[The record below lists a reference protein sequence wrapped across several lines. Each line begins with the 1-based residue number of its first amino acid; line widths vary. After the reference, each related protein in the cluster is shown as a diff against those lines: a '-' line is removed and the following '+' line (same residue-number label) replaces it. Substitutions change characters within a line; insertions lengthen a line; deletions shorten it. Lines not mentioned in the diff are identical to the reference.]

1 MVKCLV
7 KIKTRVSVHLWLINH
22 CCRGVRVRVLAL
34 GPRLLSRALGILPL
48 LPASPGLG
56 HHGDPSEPGLESLRD
71 SAHSTPVRS
80 ASHGDAFAGPG
91 RGGRA
96 DSSERVAV
104 IADESYSPA
113 DSVLPTPV
121 GEHSLE
127 LMLLSRQA
135 NGAPCSIEEEKESE
149 AGTPAAEAEGELR
162 ALCPGTAGLGPAQAQ
177 QVNKFL
183 LSVLRLLLVT
193 VGLLF
198 VLLLLLI
205 VLTESDL
212 DTAFF
217 RDIRQTPEF
226 EQFHYQYFCPLR
238 RWFAC
243 KLRAVVS
250 LLIDT

>member
-1 MVKCLV
+1 M
-7 KIKTRVSVHLWLINH
+7 
-22 CCRGVRVRVLAL
+22 
-34 GPRLLSRALGILPL
+34 
-48 LPASPGLG
+48 
-56 HHGDPSEPGLESLRD
+56 
-71 SAHSTPVRS
+71 RS
-80 ASHGDAFAGPG
+80 ASHGDAFTAPG
-91 RGGRA
+91 RSGRA
-96 DSSERVAV
+96 ESSERVAV
-104 IADESYSPA
+104 IADENYSPA

-121 GEHSLE
+121 AEHSLE

-149 AGTPAAEAEGELR
+149 AGTPAAAEAEEAGGELR
-162 ALCPGTAGLGPAQAQ
+162 ALCPGAGGLGAAQAE
-177 QVNKFL
+177 QVNKFV

-243 KLRAVVS
+243 KVRAVVN

>member
-1 MVKCLV
+1 M
-7 KIKTRVSVHLWLINH
+7 
-22 CCRGVRVRVLAL
+22 
-34 GPRLLSRALGILPL
+34 
-48 LPASPGLG
+48 
-56 HHGDPSEPGLESLRD
+56 
-71 SAHSTPVRS
+71 RS
-80 ASHGDAFAGPG
+80 ASHGDAFAAPG
-91 RGGRA
+91 RSGRA
-96 DSSERVAV
+96 ESSERVAV
-104 IADESYSPA
+104 IADENYSPA

-121 GEHSLE
+121 AEHSLE

-149 AGTPAAEAEGELR
+149 AGTPAAEAEEAGGELR
-162 ALCPGTAGLGPAQAQ
+162 ALCPGAGGLGAAQAE
-177 QVNKFL
+177 QVNKFV

-243 KLRAVVS
+243 KVRAVVN

>member
-1 MVKCLV
+1 ASWILASVNEVTKMKFEGKTFYLYVSQKEEKKIVLTYFAPTPEACKHLWKCGIENQAFYKLEKSSQV
-7 KIKTRVSVHLWLINH
+7 RTVSSSNLFFKGSRFRYSAKIKREPPEIHRAGLVPSRSCPSITH
-22 CCRGVRVRVLAL
+22 
-34 GPRLLSRALGILPL
+34 GPRLSSVPRTRRRAVHI
-48 LPASPGLG
+48 SIM
-56 HHGDPSEPGLESLRD
+56 EGLESLRD

-80 ASHGDAFAGPG
+80 
-91 RGGRA
+91 
-96 DSSERVAV
+96 
-104 IADESYSPA
+104 
-113 DSVLPTPV
+113 
-121 GEHSLE
+121 
-127 LMLLSRQA
+127 
-135 NGAPCSIEEEKESE
+135 
-149 AGTPAAEAEGELR
+149 LR
-162 ALCPGTAGLGPAQAQ
+162 ALCPGAGGLGAAQAE
-177 QVNKFL
+177 QVNKFV

-243 KLRAVVS
+243 KVRAVVN